1 MLVLHVH
8 YAFTCTVHVYAPV
21 CFNHIL
27 TIPSLFFHTHFLSL
41 SHFFPPIS
49 SSLAIDDGDHLRA
62 IHFLETLELTKEV
75 EAMWNTLAGITLQE
89 GQLKMAE
96 RYTYINTCSSL
107 TCTVYK
113 CYSDIYIT
121 IEPHI
126 KGLAVHI

>member
-1 MLVLHVH
+1 MHLHVLCM
-8 YAFTCTVHVYAPV
+8 YI

-27 TIPSLFFHTHFLSL
+27 TIPSIFFHTHFLSQ
-41 SHFFPPIS
+41 SHFFPPI

-96 RYTYINTCSSL
+96 RYTYINTFSSL
-107 TCTVYK
+107 TCTVHK
-113 CYSDIYIT
+113 CYSDMYMYVYI
-121 IEPHI
+121 
-126 KGLAVHI
+126 

>member
-1 MLVLHVH
+1 MHVH
-8 YAFTCTVHVYAPV
+8 VLCMYMHLYALITY
-21 CFNHIL
+21 
-27 TIPSLFFHTHFLSL
+27 SLFPLS
-41 SHFFPPIS
+41 FFTRIFSPNLIFSPPIS

-113 CYSDIYIT
+113 CYSDMYMYVYI
-121 IEPHI
+121 
-126 KGLAVHI
+126 

>member
-1 MLVLHVH
+1 MYIIMHVLV

-21 CFNHIL
+21 CFSHIL

-96 RYTYINTCSSL
+96 RYTL
-107 TCTVYK
+107 
-113 CYSDIYIT
+113 
-121 IEPHI
+121 
-126 KGLAVHI
+126 

>member
-8 YAFTCTVHVYAPV
+8 YYACTCTVHVHAPV

-27 TIPSLFFHTHFLSL
+27 TFPSLFFHTNFHSL
-41 SHFFPPIS
+41 FHFFPPIS
-49 SSLAIDDGDHLRA
+49 PSLAIDDGDHLRA

-89 GQLKMAE
+89 RQLKMAE

-107 TCTVYK
+107 TCTVHK
-113 CYSDIYIT
+113 CYSDMYMYVYI
-121 IEPHI
+121 
-126 KGLAVHI
+126 

>member
-1 MLVLHVH
+1 MTINLISVLVLHVH
-8 YAFTCTVHVYAPV
+8 YYACTCTVHLYAPV
-21 CFNHIL
+21 CFNPIL
-27 TIPSLFFHTHFLSL
+27 TIPSLL
-41 SHFFPPIS
+41 SHTFSLPISFSPPIS

-96 RYTYINTCSSL
+96 RYTHISTCSSL

-113 CYSDIYIT
+113 CYSDMYMYVYI
-121 IEPHI
+121 
-126 KGLAVHI
+126 